1 MKKIAALFFLIL
13 AFNASADQCQ
23 YITTESAQT
32 AVKLISLSKNNS
44 GGVLDLCQNC
54 GDRIPKEIKVNQIDI
69 VATDVDEVPAEVT
82 INGRGIDLAYT
93 YVNISEGTWVN
104 LGKLS
109 NCANI
114 GASQFIIEKKS
125 SNGIVKYIPGP
136 IF

>member
-1 MKKIAALFFLIL
+1 MTALFLL
-13 AFNASADQCQ
+13 SLTFNAWADQCQ
-23 YITTESAQT
+23 YVTTESAQT
-32 AVKLISLSKNNS
+32 AVKLISLSKKNID
-44 GGVLDLCQNC
+44 GVLDFCQNC

-69 VATDVDEVPAEVT
+69 VATDVDDVPAEVA

-109 NCANI
+109 NCAND
-114 GASQFIIEKKS
+114 GASQFILEKKS
-125 SNGIVKYIPGP
+125 VNGTSKYAPGP